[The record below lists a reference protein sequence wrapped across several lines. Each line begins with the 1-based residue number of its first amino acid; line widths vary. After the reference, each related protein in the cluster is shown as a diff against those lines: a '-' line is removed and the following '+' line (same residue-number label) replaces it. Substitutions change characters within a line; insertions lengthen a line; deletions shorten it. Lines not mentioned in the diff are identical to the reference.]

1 MTLRMYIA
9 NIVLYEAPNS
19 NDALHVAKN
28 GCLTTMGAQQY
39 SMAAI

>member
-1 MTLRMYIA
+1 MYIA

-19 NDALHVAKN
+19 NDAMCAGN
-28 GCLTTMGAQQY
+28 NARLTAMDAQQY